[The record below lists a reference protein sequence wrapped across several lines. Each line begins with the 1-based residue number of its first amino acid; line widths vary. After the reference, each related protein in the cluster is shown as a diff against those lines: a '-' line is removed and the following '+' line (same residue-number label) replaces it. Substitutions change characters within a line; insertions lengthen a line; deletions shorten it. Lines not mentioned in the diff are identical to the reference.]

1 MRLHSADLA
10 ELTTNF
16 PGAGSAIRSEPL
28 TSYTGAIRAHKLLIA
43 IVTAATVLGALLWLV
58 AREEPYESNASLLV
72 SPVAQNDPLLLGL
85 PVIRDTPGEP
95 TRSMQTAAALV
106 ETPAVAAAAATA
118 LGEGWSPGRA
128 ASAVKVEPQ
137 GQSNILSITGTGPS
151 PEESARIAT
160 EYANAALAVRK
171 EVLGE
176 AATIALDG
184 LPADSASGSTESPFA
199 SVAERRA
206 ALESIRDNGDPSL
219 QLSQEGPPGEQ
230 TGPSAILVLMLAL
243 FGGVALGIAAAIVL
257 EMLDRAV
264 RDENEALSL
273 YPLPILTRVPVLS
286 RRQRRAGRDRVWY
299 MPPSVREAYRT
310 ATAQV
315 PASTGSEGVALMVTS
330 ASHGDGKTTSAV
342 NLATSLAAAD
352 KSVVLL
358 DFDLRKPSVAAQL
371 GLRGSLKVT
380 DLLQDGRKLDS
391 LMLAVPQLPTLR
403 VLSPASGSND
413 PRDLDAISA
422 RLPSIVEA
430 ARGLADWVIV
440 DTAPLG
446 EVSDALRVTRAVDDI
461 VVVVRP
467 GRTSRLNFEMM
478 RDLLERMTKAPL
490 GLIVIGQPAG
500 LQSSPYAYGASKRE
514 LFKSSAGVS

>member
-1 MRLHSADLA
+1 M
-10 ELTTNF
+10 
-16 PGAGSAIRSEPL
+16 
-28 TSYTGAIRAHKLLIA
+28 GAIRAHRLLIA
-43 IVTAATVLGALLWLV
+43 IVTAATVFGALLWV
-58 AREEPYESNASLLV
+58 AVRDTTYESNASLLV
-72 SPVAQNDPLLLGL
+72 SPVAQDDPLLLGL
-85 PVIRDTPGEP
+85 PVIRDSPGEP
-95 TRSMQTAAALV
+95 TRSMQTAASLV
-106 ETPAVAAAAATA
+106 ETPAIATAAATA
-118 LGEGWSPGRA
+118 LGDGWSPGRV
-128 ASAVKVEPQ
+128 ASAVEVEPQ
-137 GQSNILSITGTGPS
+137 GQSNILSITGSGS
-151 PEESARIAT
+151 SAEEASRVAT
-160 EYANAALAVRK
+160 EYARAALAVRK
-171 EVLGE
+171 ETLAN
-176 AATIALDG
+176 AATAALEG
-184 LPADSASGSTESPFA
+184 LPSDSTASSADSPFA

-219 QLSQEGPPGEQ
+219 LLSQEGPPGKE
-230 TGPSAILVLMLAL
+230 TGPSAILVLLLAL

-264 RDENEALSL
+264 RDEQEALAL
-273 YPLPILTRVPVLS
+273 YPLPILTRVPLLS

-299 MPPSVREAYRT
+299 MPPTVREAYRT

-315 PASTGSEGVALMVTS
+315 PASSSSDGVALMVTS

-342 NLATSLAAAD
+342 NLATSLAAAE

-380 DLLQDGRKLDS
+380 DLVKSSGELDD
-391 LMLAVPQLPTLR
+391 MLLSVPQLPTLR
-403 VLSPASGSND
+403 VLSPASGSDD
-413 PRDLDAISA
+413 PRDLDAIAAS
-422 RLPSIVEA
+422 LPGLVEA

-461 VVVVRP
+461 VIVVRP
-467 GRTSRLNFEMM
+467 GSTSRLNFEMM

-500 LQSSPYAYGASKRE
+500 LQSSPYAYGASRRE

>member
-1 MRLHSADLA
+1 M
-10 ELTTNF
+10 
-16 PGAGSAIRSEPL
+16 
-28 TSYTGAIRAHKLLIA
+28 SYVGAIRTHRLLIL
-43 IVTAATVLGALLWLV
+43 IVTAATVFGALLWLAV
-58 AREEPYESNASLLV
+58 RDTSYESSASLLV
-72 SPVAQNDPLLLGL
+72 SPVAQDDPLLLGL
-85 PVIRDTPGEP
+85 PVIRDSPGEP
-95 TRSMQTAAALV
+95 TRSMQTAASLV
-106 ETPAVAAAAATA
+106 ETPAIATAAATA
-118 LGEGWSPGRA
+118 LGNGWTPARV
-128 ASAVKVEPQ
+128 ASAVEVEPQ
-137 GQSNILSITGTGPS
+137 GQSNILSITATGS
-151 PEESARIAT
+151 SSEESAQIAT
-160 EYANAALAVRK
+160 EYARAALAVRK
-171 EVLGE
+171 QTLAT
-176 AATIALDG
+176 AATGALEA
-184 LPADSASGSTESPFA
+184 LPSDSTSTSDSFA
-199 SVAERRA
+199 SVADRRA

-219 QLSQEGPPGEQ
+219 LLSQEGPPGEK
-230 TGPSAILVLMLAL
+230 TGPSSILVLMLAL
-243 FGGVALGIAAAIVL
+243 FGGAALGIAAAIVL
-257 EMLDRAV
+257 EMLDRSI

-273 YPLPILTRVPVLS
+273 FPLPILTRVPLLS

-299 MPPSVREAYRT
+299 MPPTVREAYRT

-315 PASTGSEGVALMVTS
+315 PASTSEDGVALMVTS

-380 DLLQDGRKLDS
+380 DLKAGNDLDD
-391 LMLAVPQLPTLR
+391 MLIAVPQLPSLR
-403 VLSPASGSND
+403 VLSPATGSDD

-422 RLPSIVEA
+422 SLPSLVEA
-430 ARGLADWVIV
+430 ARGLGDWVII
-440 DTAPLG
+440 DTAPVG

>member
-1 MRLHSADLA
+1 M
-10 ELTTNF
+10 
-16 PGAGSAIRSEPL
+16 
-28 TSYTGAIRAHKLLIA
+28 SYVGAIRAHRLLIA
-43 IVTAATVLGALLWLV
+43 IVTVATCLGALLWV
-58 AREEPYESNASLLV
+58 AVRSDSYESSASLLV
-72 SPVAQNDPLLLGL
+72 SPVAQDNPLLLGL
-85 PVIRDTPGEP
+85 PVIRDSPGEP
-95 TRSMQTAAALV
+95 TRSMQTAASLV
-106 ETPAVAAAAATA
+106 ETPAIAAAAAEA
-118 LGEGWSPGRA
+118 LGDGWSAGRVA
-128 ASAVKVEPQ
+128 GAVEVEPQ
-137 GQSNILSITGTGPS
+137 GQSNILSITATGAS
-151 PEESARIAT
+151 AEESARIAT
-160 EYANAALAVRK
+160 EYANAALAVRR
-171 EVLGE
+171 ETLAS
-176 AATIALDG
+176 AATTALESLPSDADG
-184 LPADSASGSTESPFA
+184 AGATESPFA

-206 ALESIRDNGDPSL
+206 ALETIRDTGDPSL
-219 QLSQEGPPGEQ
+219 LLSQPGPPGEQ

-264 RDENEALSL
+264 RDESEALAL
-273 YPLPILTRVPVLS
+273 YPLPILTRVPLLS

-310 ATAQV
+310 ATAQI

-380 DLLQDGRKLDS
+380 DLMKAGSKLDEM
-391 LMLAVPQLPTLR
+391 LLAVPQLPTLR
-403 VLSPASGSND
+403 VLSPASGSSD
-413 PRDLDAISA
+413 PRDLDAISSS
-422 RLPSIVEA
+422 LPGLVEA

-461 VVVVRP
+461 VLVVRP
-467 GRTSRLNFEMM
+467 GRTSRLNLEMM